1 VTGRA
6 NLCQDGAEPTT
17 TNQEENPMAISM
29 YQSSAPIFVQFL
41 NGLLGVLDKAKAYGE
56 AKKVDDAT
64 ILNLR
69 LAPDMFPLVRQVRS
83 ACDHAAGGCGR
94 LAGVDLPTFAN
105 DEATIDDL
113 KGRIN
118 KVIGFIKGLKASQID
133 GSENRDVVLKF
144 PTGERKFT
152 GQAYLLNFALPNF
165 YFHDVTAYDILRK
178 NGVDVGKRDYMSTP
192 IQM

>member
-1 VTGRA
+1 M
-6 NLCQDGAEPTT
+6 P
-17 TNQEENPMAISM
+17 ISM

-41 NGLLGVLDKAKAYGE
+41 NGLAGVLDKAKAFAD
-56 AKKVDDAT
+56 AKKIDDAT

-69 LAPDMFPLVRQVRS
+69 LVPDMLPLVRQVRS

-105 DEATIDDL
+105 DEATIADL
-113 KGRIN
+113 KVRVT
-118 KVIGFIKGLKASQID
+118 KVTDFIKGLKPSQID
-133 GSENRDVVLKF
+133 GSENRDVVMKF

-152 GQAYLLNFALPNF
+152 GQTYLLNFALPNF
-165 YFHDVTAYDILRK
+165 YFHDVTAYDILRN

-192 IQM
+192 VQM